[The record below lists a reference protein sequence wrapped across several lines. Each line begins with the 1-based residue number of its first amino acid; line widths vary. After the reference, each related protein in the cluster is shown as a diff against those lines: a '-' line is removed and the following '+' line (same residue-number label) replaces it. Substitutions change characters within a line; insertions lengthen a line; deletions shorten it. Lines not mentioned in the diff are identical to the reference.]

1 MPEHTKPFR
10 RYHQEKTTMLQ
21 KTSQPSTSYRNAM
34 GRLLALYTQAD
45 RLIMLAC
52 AERIASAPDDAA
64 RLGLA
69 QQVGDESRHVAI
81 QQEWMERFGCSRI
94 PVLSAAQ
101 ELAILGH
108 FRKLDWLDFLTDM
121 YLCVE
126 ALGSDAVEQIVPL
139 ADPGT
144 KESLRIPLQD
154 ELNHIA
160 FGVNRLRAE
169 LARLQPSQRQA
180 YLARIPQRISELTDT
195 FLATGID
202 VQTLFEAVGAD
213 YEDLC
218 QAVLARRDEVLREVA
233 QPLAA

>member
-1 MPEHTKPFR
+1 MK
-10 RYHQEKTTMLQ
+10 Q
-21 KTSQPSTSYRNAM
+21 KYSPTRPDYRSAM
-34 GRLLALYTQAD
+34 GQLLVLYTQVD

-69 QQVGDESRHVAI
+69 RQVGDESRHVAI
-81 QQEWMERFGCSRI
+81 QQEWMEQFGTDRT

-101 ELAILGH
+101 EQAILAH
-108 FRKLDWLDFLTDM
+108 FRALEWIDFLIDM

-126 ALGSDAVEQIVPL
+126 ALGSDAVEHIVPL
-139 ADPGT
+139 TDPGT
-144 KESLRIPLQD
+144 QESLRIPLQD

-169 LARLQPSQRQA
+169 LARMQPAERHA
-180 YLARIPQRISELTDT
+180 CLERIPQRIADLARV

-213 YEDLC
+213 YAELC
-218 QAVLARRDEVLREVA
+218 NAVLARKQAILREVA
-233 QPLAA
+233 LPQAA